1 MDKKAHGMPLDQKQ
15 ERAQRRRNKQS
26 STPKAI
32 DGEDNDSSLSK
43 VLRHRYRR
51 NIDTWFRIETPDV

>member
-1 MDKKAHGMPLDQKQ
+1 MDKKVHKMPLDQKQ
-15 ERAQRRRNKQS
+15 ERVQRRRNKQS
-26 STPKAI
+26 STPEAI